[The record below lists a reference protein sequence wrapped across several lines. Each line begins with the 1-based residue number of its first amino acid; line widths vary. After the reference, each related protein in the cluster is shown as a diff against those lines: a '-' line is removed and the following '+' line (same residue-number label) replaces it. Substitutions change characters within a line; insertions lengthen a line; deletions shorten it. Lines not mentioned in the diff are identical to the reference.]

1 MLTAVPGA
9 AWLLTMRCICFSM
22 HSPGGSTLTVMTV
35 DSGFCI
41 TVAGG
46 SSAPHSAAKRSCFS
60 LACLMR
66 SSSASRRLMRRCS
79 NPSSRGL
86 LRATLGY
93 SMRACGEVS
102 ACDTS
107 ISVTNSCAGDGPI
120 SMVSN
125 FDNSFAFS
133 ASMFVR
139 YSTAASFC
147 CFASGS
153 RMR

>member
-86 LRATLGY
+86 
-93 SMRACGEVS
+93 CCVPPW
-102 ACDTS
+102 DTVCEPVKKPRPKRQQQPRQTPRQETQLS
-107 ISVTNSCAGDGPI
+107 QSDRTPT
-120 SMVSN
+120 
-125 FDNSFAFS
+125 
-133 ASMFVR
+133 
-139 YSTAASFC
+139 TAAQ
-147 CFASGS
+147 AATQ
-153 RMR
+153 